1 MTPALAGVGGGSE
14 DVSILRKGRE
24 PRGYGG
30 RVGRGIGTV
39 IGRFDAADETREFD
53 LGTFSL
59 VSLGGITVGRASYEP
74 G

>member
-1 MTPALAGVGGGSE
+1 
-14 DVSILRKGRE
+14 
-24 PRGYGG
+24 
-30 RVGRGIGTV
+30 V